1 MEPVARGHHW
11 PLPRAGLSVFACYD
25 QLRREIQ
32 ALLAENEELA
42 RAVGRL
48 RDHRQ
53 PPGPPARG
61 GHRLGTPHPPCP
73 TRRRTLRLPQPRGR
87 HGWPRG
93 AGLGG
98 DTPGA
103 ERELPGAPLGGGGG
117 AAGPGERRARG
128 DAPAG
133 GHRPHQRHQQRHHVP
148 CGREQN
154 APGRRPEQPRAPPP
168 ALLLP
173 PPAPPPAPPSRRRPP
188 STSPRWGPPRGP
200 PRRRHRPPAT
210 PSGPAP
216 AGTPQV
222 REGRGGPPSSR
233 RGSSWW
239 GKSPSQLE
247 RRILA
252 RVFPERAHF
261 YGFTVANIPQKI
273 MERRGRSHWAHGG
286 LMSPPVPAGDELN
299 QRHRLFEL
307 YRDPCRRAPGQDE
320 PWAIGTLLNYLKI
333 YEEPVSTPEKLRRT
347 LSEPAG
353 RQRYLAGPILASGQ
367 PDPAAPSPWQGRRVD
382 YLLFRPPRGAR
393 PLRTEVAGVTFVT
406 QLATRS
412 DHLPVALQLD
422 VAPATP

>member
-11 PLPRAGLSVFACYD
+11 RAAPRGALCFRL
-25 QLRREIQ
+25 LRPTAPRDPG
-32 ALLAENEELA
+32 
-42 RAVGRL
+42 AVGRE
-48 RDHRQ
+48 RGAGASRGATPRPPA

-61 GHRLGTPHPPCP
+61 GHRLGTPILPAPRDGGRFAFPSPGGATGGPVGQDWGATPLEQSGSFRAPP
-73 TRRRTLRLPQPRGR
+73 GR
-87 HGWPRG
+87 WR
-93 AGLGG
+93 
-98 DTPGA
+98 
-103 ERELPGAPLGGGGG
+103 G

-128 DAPAG
+128 TPRLGGTDHTSGISSGIMSPAAG
-133 GHRPHQRHQQRHHVP
+133 NRTLPAAAQSSPVP
-148 CGREQN
+148 L
-154 APGRRPEQPRAPPP
+154 PPRCSCP
-168 ALLLP
+168 LP
-173 PPAPPPAPPSRRRPP
+173 PPPGPPEPPPPP
-188 STSPRWGPPRGP
+188 STSPRWGPPGAP
-200 PRRRHRPPAT
+200 PP
-210 PSGPAP
+210 PAP
-216 AGTPQV
+216 APRDTERPRPRRDPQV
-222 REGRGGPPSSR
+222 REGRGRAAQQPPWEQLV
-233 RGSSWW
+233 GEVAF
-239 GKSPSQLE
+239 QLE

-273 MERRGRSHWAHGG
+273 MERGVDV
-286 LMSPPVPAGDELN
+286 PPVPAGDELN